1 MKRLRPAYPSEEKH
15 GNEVG
20 KNLPDKADT
29 KPQKLVNEKGCGID
43 FLAKHLS
50 KRIVTQLSKIV
61 KLLLRS
67 SGSEELTHTSLN
79 EKKKKNVHLIS

>member
-29 KPQKLVNEKGCGID
+29 SHKNWLMRKAVELTSWQSI
-43 FLAKHLS
+43 LS

-79 EKKKKNVHLIS
+79 EKKKMFI